1 MPENTT
7 PATELTSQYIT
18 QVASDLEQNVK
29 EQERVSEEISALQ
42 EQLAVLQHDHTVLV
56 NMRQALGTIAVP
68 VQPRAKSD
76 TTAEADTAEPAAEA
90 AAEQTRGKGATTGR
104 ARRKSAKPAA
114 KPAAKTAKPAA
125 KKTATAPP
133 ATKKAATKAPTAKKP
148 ATGPATTPPDA
159 KSAQPKLIEL
169 VRAQLAEQKEPRSAA
184 EVATALGDAHAGRDI
199 KVTVVR
205 STLENLVARN
215 QAQRTKQGTSVYY
228 TATEAAPQT
237 TAPGS
242 DAQPETAG
250 A

>member
-29 EQERVSEEISALQ
+29 EQERVSEEITALQ

-56 NMRQALGTIAVP
+56 NMRQALGTAAVP
-68 VQPRAKSD
+68 VQPAAESGTATK
-76 TTAEADTAEPAAEA
+76 AEARTAEPAAKGA
-90 AAEQTRGKGATTGR
+90 AKRSRGKDATAGR
-104 ARRKSAKPAA
+104 ARRKAA
-114 KPAAKTAKPAA
+114 KPATKPAA
-125 KKTATAPP
+125 KKAAAAP
-133 ATKKAATKAPTAKKP
+133 AAAKKP
-148 ATGPATTPPDA
+148 ATKSPAAKKSATTAPDA
-159 KSAQPKLIEL
+159 KKSQPKLIEL

-184 EVATALGDAHAGRDI
+184 EVATSLGDAHPGRGI

-215 QAQRTKQGTSVYY
+215 QAQRSKQGTSVYY
-228 TATEAAPQT
+228 TATEAAPET
-237 TAPGS
+237 KAPDS
-242 DAQPETAG
+242 DTQPEPAG